1 MKILHTSDW
10 HLGIRLN
17 KTDLSD
23 QARLFIDWLEA
34 YVRDNGIECILHAGD
49 IFDTKYPP
57 QDAIDIYHDFLMRM
71 YRQGCRVIA
80 IAGNHDSGRFVAS
93 PRHLVAQL
101 GVFLSGTVSRESE
114 DEIFL
119 LKNRQDAAEAVV
131 CAVPFIRQGE
141 LAAFEPGMSRE
152 ELAESIITAI
162 RDKYQRSYAAAIDR
176 YPALPVIGMGHLTIS
191 GAETSDIENQVYIGN
206 IGGLPCSRIDHG
218 FSYIALGHIHRAQG
232 MSEAGHIRYSGSPV
246 CLSFSEINDKKS
258 VTVIDI
264 SEGGLS
270 WEKTEVPLFRRFIR
284 WKGSPVELID
294 RVSSHRKDGPLKD
307 LAELIVVEDRQTG
320 ISAGM
325 MNDFLQRF
333 ESDDVMIVKT
343 MFLRPAMQDI
353 AEEAPA
359 FLPADLEPRA
369 LLSDYLGHLNYE
381 ADEKEKLLQTFDQI
395 VIELNEN
402 Q

>member
-23 QARLFIDWLEA
+23 QIRLFIDWLEA

-57 QDAIDIYHDFLMRM
+57 QDAIDIYHDFLIRM
-71 YRQGCRVIA
+71 YRLNCRVIA

-101 GVFLSGTVSRESE
+101 GVFLSGTVSREPE
-114 DEIFL
+114 DEVFL
-119 LKNRQDAAEAVV
+119 LKNGQDAAQAVV

-141 LAAFEPGMSRE
+141 LAAFEPGMPRE
-152 ELAESIITAI
+152 DLAESIMKAI
-162 RDKYQRSYAAAIDR
+162 RDKYQQSYAAAADR
-176 YPALPVIGMGHLTIS
+176 YPGLPVIGMGHLTIS

-232 MSEAGHIRYSGSPV
+232 MSDTGHIRYSGSPV

-258 VTVIDI
+258 VTVIEI
-264 SEGGLS
+264 TNGRLS
-270 WEKTEVPLFRRFIR
+270 WEKVAVPMFRSFVR
-284 WKGSPVELID
+284 WKGSPAELID
-294 RVSSHRKDGPLKD
+294 RVQDHRKKGPLKD
-307 LAELIVVEDRQTG
+307 LAELTIVEEGETG
-320 ISAGM
+320 MSAGM

-333 ESDDVMIVKT
+333 ESDDIMIVKT
-343 MFLRPAMQDI
+343 AFLRPATQDP
-353 AEEAPA
+353 AEEASA
-359 FLPADLEPRA
+359 YLPADLKPRI
-369 LLSDYLGHLNYE
+369 LLSNYLDHLNYG
-381 ADEKEKLLQTFDQI
+381 AAEKEKLLQTFDHI